1 MKGKLM
7 RAGVATLLLLLAAPL
22 LAAPCTT
29 PPKDG
34 LRVDEIQMA
43 MYDDGYR
50 VALAWPSLD
59 PNVACCARADMDRT
73 AWLTIF
79 RDRMTAGNESISL
92 SSFIA
97 SVTDFPGGA
106 LSASEITRCNA
117 MMQKILPTGPKVVR
131 NAQRADGARPAK
143 LLKDPA
149 QPYSATNTLINYLV
163 NKEQVYIEAGRQCE
177 ASPVVNVTTAGQW
190 LYAVN
195 LAGQRGIVLCK

>member
-1 MKGKLM
+1 M
-7 RAGVATLLLLLAAPL
+7 LLLLATPL
-22 LAAPCTT
+22 CAAPCTT

-50 VALAWPSLD
+50 VAMAWPSND

-73 AWLTIF
+73 AWLAIF
-79 RDRMTAGNESISL
+79 RARMTPGNESISL
-92 SSFIA
+92 TSFIA
-97 SVTDFPGGA
+97 SVADFPGGA
-106 LSASEITRCNA
+106 LSDSEVTRCNA
-117 MMQKILPTGPKVVR
+117 MMRKILPTGPKVVR

-149 QPYSATNTLINYLV
+149 QPYSATNTLVNYLV
-163 NKEQVYIEAGRQCE
+163 NNNQVYIEMGRPCE
-177 ASPVVNVTTAGQW
+177 AAPIVNTTTAGLW
-190 LYAVN
+190 LYATN